1 MMKNLIDP
9 RLPRAVLRA
18 AILETFVALSDK
30 WIFEVCCHA
39 SSQDSSLC
47 PSDVSRLKIAR
58 LFLAS
63 ITFVLIVFIEKI
75 KDCQMS
81 NVHSYVRALDLY
93 QNSSGRYATNNRPW
107 KA

>member
-47 PSDVSRLKIAR
+47 PSDVSRLKTLR

-63 ITFVLIVFIEKI
+63 ITFVLIVFIELKI
-75 KDCQMS
+75 VQCPTS
-81 NVHSYVRALDLY
+81 VRALDLY
-93 QNSSGRYATNNRPW
+93 QNSSGRYATDNRPW
-107 KA
+107 KT